1 MRTFRILL
9 RTLLEAYGSIRYSGM
24 ANLIVIGIMTVALAL
39 LGGVLQLN
47 STIKQISQNLDSQ
60 IEFSVYLQDSADP
73 EAIAK
78 YISRNKQVERV
89 EVVGKEAAWQRFK
102 KRFDLVDDGGG
113 NPLPNTLHV
122 NMRSPKYVEDVIT
135 YVKTLSGIEQ
145 ISYAPE
151 LFSGLEKI
159 RSIMFSFGIFLT
171 LILSFGTVTIVSNT
185 IQLVIRARSLE
196 IEVLRLV
203 GVDDWYIRG
212 PFILHGI
219 FYGLVSAILAIIPL
233 WIFQKFVWDSFQSSF
248 KSLMPIT
255 FNFNSGSELN
265 LIFVALT
272 LIGVL
277 VCGLS
282 SYFTTEKYIKI

>member
-122 NMRSPKYVEDVIT
+122 NLRAPKYVEDGIT
-135 YVKTLSGIEQ
+135 YVQTLSGIEQ
-145 ISYAPE
+145 ISYPPE

-159 RSIMFSFGIFLT
+159 RSITFSFGIFLT